1 MKTGDLING
10 LVADNATVARP
21 ISRTVLYSLIVG
33 TALAAAIFFATM
45 GLRGDFW
52 WSIVNSPRFI
62 FKFVVTLGVA
72 IPAYFAVKRL
82 ASPEQKAGKLIWA
95 LALVA
100 LLLLASVPLEMA
112 LIPADHW
119 KIYQIGSNSMMCMTL
134 IPALSLAPLAA
145 VLYALRQGAPA
156 NPTLAGAFG
165 GLLSAG
171 VGATLY
177 ASHCVDDSPLFI
189 ATWYPLAFGI
199 VVALGGLLGS
209 RLLRW

>member
-1 MKTGDLING
+1 MKTDDLING

-21 ISRTVLYSLIVG
+21 ISRTVLYSLLAG
-33 TALAAAIFFATM
+33 TAVAAAIFAATM

-62 FKFVVTLGVA
+62 FKFAVTLGVA
-72 IPAYFAVKRL
+72 IPAYFAVKQL
-82 ASPEQKAGKLIWA
+82 ARPDQSAGKLIWA
-95 LALVA
+95 LVLVA
-100 LLLLASVPLEMA
+100 SALAAAVLVEMY

-119 KIYQIGSNSMMCMTL
+119 KIYQIGSNAMMCMTL
-134 IPALSLAPLAA
+134 IPALSLAPLGA
-145 VLYALRQGAPA
+145 VFYALRQGAPA
-156 NPTLAGAFG
+156 NPALAGAVG

-177 ASHCVDDSPLFI
+177 ATHCVDDSPLFI

-199 VVALGGLLGS
+199 VVALGGLIGS

>member
-1 MKTGDLING
+1 MKTDDLING
-10 LVADNATVARP
+10 LVADNATVAPP
-21 ISRTVLYSLIVG
+21 ISRTVLLSLLAG
-33 TALAAAIFFATM
+33 TAVAAAIFATTM
-45 GLRGDFW
+45 GLRGDFF

-72 IPAYFAVKRL
+72 IPAYFIVRRL
-82 ASPEQKAGKLIWA
+82 ARPEQPAGRLVWM
-95 LALVA
+95 LAI
-100 LLLLASVPLEMA
+100 VPLMLTAAVLLEMSV
-112 LIPADHW
+112 IPPDQW
-119 KIYQIGSNSMMCMTL
+119 KIYQVGSNSMMCMTL

-165 GLLSAG
+165 GLLSVG

-177 ASHCVDDSPLFI
+177 ATHCVDDSPLFL
-189 ATWYPLAFGI
+189 ATWYPLAAAI
-199 VVALGGLLGS
+199 VIALGALLGS